1 MKSLFAVIFFSIF
14 YFGYI
19 LFIQLLF
26 EDDKLIEIKGQ
37 LTKKHNFVKT
47 DTLKNKKAVK
57 CAYLSFLMKDDK
69 RLYIL
74 KLDIEGVYQGFNAFA
89 GVDKELENA
98 GQISVWIKKSE
109 FHKIRPKV
117 YRISTDDVTVYEI
130 IDKPDDANLSHL
142 LLTFITGFLTL
153 TYYITTYKQEILA
166 LLRNLSLKT
175 KIISSTSR
183 SGHYKCSEQISVD
196 FHHIET

>member
-1 MKSLFAVIFFSIF
+1 MKSLFAVILFFIF
-14 YFGYI
+14 YFGYV

-47 DTLKNKKAVK
+47 DTLKNKKTVK
-57 CAYLSFLMKDDK
+57 CAYLSFLMKNDK
-69 RLYIL
+69 RLYVL
-74 KLDIEGVYQGFNAFA
+74 KLDIEGVYQGYNAFA

-98 GQISVWIKKSE
+98 GQISVWIKNSE
-109 FHKIRPKV
+109 LHKIRPKV

-130 IDKPDDANLSHL
+130 IDKPDDNNLSYL
-142 LLTFITGFLTL
+142 LLTLITGFLTL

-166 LLRNLSLKT
+166 FLRVLRLKT
-175 KIISSTSR
+175 KIILTTSWW
-183 SGHYKCSEQISVD
+183 GE
-196 FHHIET
+196 ETKT